1 MNAEFAPVL
10 QRQMNAFNSDP
21 PGDSLQVLTAA
32 AYCICRQYERLLSE
46 ETNAYSAALK
56 PFQYR
61 MHPSVTIG
69 IPFVVLDISP
79 VPHIPV
85 LYSTGHIVFCAI
97 RQPTAVGVGLKHLST
112 TVVEDQF
119 RQRMSHP
126 GSISA
131 VYRLGGRA
139 YASWYRKPR
148 GWIFD
153 NSRSAACVRSGG
165 EVTNRGRAC
174 WNVGERRQGS
184 GEGRKN
190 RGESPVDER
199 LVRDEGIGL
208 VSSALFFDEAG
219 QV

>member
-1 MNAEFAPVL
+1 MYVLFCQANPDFAPPWTNDQDIKKRFGEQYGPSIQTAPAFSMNAEFAPVL

-119 RQRMSHP
+119 GQRMSHP
-126 GSISA
+126 GEYFSS
-131 VYRLGGRA
+131 LP
-139 YASWYRKPR
+139 SWRPR
-148 GWIFD
+148 V
-153 NSRSAACVRSGG
+153 CKLVQ
-165 EVTNRGRAC
+165 ETNG
-174 WNVGERRQGS
+174 
-184 GEGRKN
+184 
-190 RGESPVDER
+190 VD
-199 LVRDEGIGL
+199 L
-208 VSSALFFDEAG
+208 
-219 QV
+219 